1 MAEAEHDLDAALLGA
16 TPNVL
21 FSVEGCVMGHCQDVI
36 VIVWGI
42 DVTPALIDEYAKVL
56 TYVATTQRRFSIVH
70 VAPTLKNLPGGE
82 LRAAFAE
89 IAEKH
94 VNEVLLTAVL
104 IVGGGFWSSAVRG
117 VITSVQVLLRRKLNT
132 KVCGSIDEVVTWLA
146 PEHSSQTG
154 KPLDTAQLRAA
165 IDQMI
170 DHPSVRHLAAAL
182 R

>member
-1 MAEAEHDLDAALLGA
+1 MSEPKDQLDAAK
-16 TPNVL
+16 PNVL
-21 FSVEGCVMGHCQDVI
+21 FAVDGCVMGHCQDVI

-42 DVTPALIDEYAKVL
+42 DVTPSLIDEYSKLL

-82 LRAAFAE
+82 LRAAFAA

-104 IVGGGFWSSAVRG
+104 IVGSGFWSSAVRG

-132 KVCGSIDEVVTWLA
+132 RVCGSVDEVVTWLA

-154 KPLDTAQLRAA
+154 KALDTVQLRAA
-165 IDQMI
+165 IEQMI
-170 DHPSVRHLAAAL
+170 DHPSVRHLVATL